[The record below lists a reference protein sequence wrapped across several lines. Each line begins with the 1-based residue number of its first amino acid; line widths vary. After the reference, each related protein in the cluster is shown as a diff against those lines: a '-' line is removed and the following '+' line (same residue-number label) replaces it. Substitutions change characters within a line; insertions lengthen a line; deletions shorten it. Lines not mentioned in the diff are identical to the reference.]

1 MSTEEVTLR
10 GGHAQH
16 QDPYLRSLEQLHQ
29 LGRYRGEPAQ
39 FWRSFLGILMSM
51 ADASA
56 GAVLVRGAGK
66 GAPWRVAARE
76 PPQADGLPDR
86 LTGGMD
92 TVAEPCVRDGVTLWG
107 ADGERRAAVHL
118 DTGGGEE
125 LCLAALVLGRSSRLA
140 GPEVTRRLLLAAHAP
155 ADYQAR
161 RVAVASAGQ
170 VESLAGALDLSVV
183 LNDQNRF
190 LPAAMAF
197 CNEIAARLRCERVS
211 LGWTE
216 KGYIELQAA
225 SHVDRFDRK
234 TDAVQLLEGAM
245 EEALDQDADV
255 LVPAD
260 GSGGAVSRD
269 HQSFARAQDSRYLC
283 SLPLRVEGAPVAVC
297 TCERNTTPFTESEL
311 QRLRLLCDL
320 AARRLADLK
329 RWDRWFGARL
339 AMGAKEGIGRLIGFE
354 HTWLKVLGI
363 ILAAAVAVLLFASVK
378 YRVTAPVEL
387 RTDDVAVLSAPYDG
401 HIDKVD
407 VRIGDTVQE
416 GQELLA
422 LDQTDLL
429 LAQAQIVAQED
440 AYQGE
445 LAKARASYSLA
456 DMRIAQARVE
466 QAAAQY
472 EQIRYHLDQAIVRAP
487 FTGVVVEGDLRQ
499 RIGLPVHQGDTL
511 FRMARIDR
519 LYAQLR
525 VSERDVRELA
535 NVTGGEIALASR
547 PQESAPIA
555 LTRVEPEAVT
565 ESTGN
570 VFIVDCGFPE
580 GPAGWWRPGMTGV
593 AKLDVG
599 TRRLLWVLT
608 HRTAD
613 FLRLRLWW

>member
-1 MSTEEVTLR
+1 MSTEETTLR
-10 GGHAQH
+10 GSPSQH
-16 QDPYLRSLEQLHQ
+16 HDAYLKSLEQLQQ
-29 LGRYRGEPAQ
+29 LDRYRGEPAQ
-39 FWRSFLGILMSM
+39 FWRQFLGILMAM

-56 GAVLVRGAGK
+56 GAILVRGGSR
-66 GAPWRVAARE
+66 GGPWRLTSRA
-76 PPQADGLPDR
+76 PLQADGALDR
-86 LTGGMD
+86 MAGGLD
-92 TVAEPCVRDGVTLWG
+92 SVVEPCVRDGVALWG
-107 ADGERRAAVHL
+107 ADGERCAAVHL
-118 DTGGGEE
+118 ETGGADE
-125 LCLAALVLGRSSRLA
+125 LCLAALILSRGSRLPPAEA
-140 GPEVTRRLLLAAHAP
+140 GRRLLLAAHAP

-161 RVAVASAGQ
+161 RVAAASASQ
-170 VESLAGALDLSVV
+170 VESFAGALDLSVV
-183 LNDQNRF
+183 LNDQKRF

-216 KGYIELQAA
+216 KGYIELQAT

-255 LVPAD
+255 VVPAD

-283 SLPLRVEGAPVAVC
+283 SLPLRVEGAPTAVC
-297 TCERNTTPFTESEL
+297 TCERNTAPFSEGEM

-339 AMGAKEGIGRLIGFE
+339 AMGTREALGRLIGFE

-363 ILAAAVAVLLFASVK
+363 ILAAGLAVLLFASVR
-378 YRVTAPVEL
+378 YRVSAPVEL

-401 HIDKVD
+401 HIDRVD
-407 VRIGDTVQE
+407 VRIGDSVQA
-416 GQELLA
+416 GQELLT

-429 LAQAQIVAQED
+429 LSQAQIVAQEA

-445 LAKARASYSLA
+445 LAKARASSSLA
-456 DMRIAQARVE
+456 DMRIAQARVD

-472 EQIRYHLDQAIVRAP
+472 DQIRYHLDQAVIRAP
-487 FTGVVVEGDLRQ
+487 FSGVIVEGDLRQ

-511 FRMARIDR
+511 FRMARIDQ

-547 PQESAPIA
+547 PQESSRIQ

-570 VFIVDCGFPE
+570 VFIVDCSFPD
-580 GPAGWWRPGMTGV
+580 GPESWWRPGMTGV

-599 TRRLLWVLT
+599 SRRLLWVLT